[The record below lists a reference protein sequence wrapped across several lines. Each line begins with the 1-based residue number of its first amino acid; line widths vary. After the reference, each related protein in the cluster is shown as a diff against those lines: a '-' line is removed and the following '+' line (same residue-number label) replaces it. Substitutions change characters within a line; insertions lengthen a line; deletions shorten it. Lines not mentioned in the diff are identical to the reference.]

1 MQQVR
6 IFKSV
11 ENEVRELEKEINGW
25 IRESGAKVLSITGN
39 IAPQS
44 GGMEARSGGLSR
56 SGFAPSDV
64 VVIVLYEAA
73 NA

>member
-6 IFKSV
+6 IFKSL
-11 ENEVRELEKEINGW
+11 ENDVSALEKDINAW
-25 IRESGAKVLSITGN
+25 IRESGARVLSVTGN

-44 GGMEARSGGLSR
+44 SGPDTKSTGLSR

-64 VVIVLYEAA
+64 VVIVLYEAPQA
-73 NA
+73 

>member
-11 ENEVRELEKEINGW
+11 ENEVGELEKEINGW
-25 IRESGAKVLSITGN
+25 IRESGATVMSITGN

-44 GGMEARSGGLSR
+44 GGTEAKSSGLSR
-56 SGFAPSDV
+56 SGSAPSDV
-64 VVIVLYEAA
+64 VVIVLYEAPQA
-73 NA
+73 